1 MTYQVKFTEITNPA
15 KPPIT
20 VADRSLDTQTSLT
33 FVGQNYAGY
42 APTIAEN
49 FLHLLE
55 NFAKN
60 SAPPNPVEGQ
70 LWYDNSAGSNLL
82 KVYDGT
88 TWSAAGSVKKAAT
101 APAVANS
108 LPGDLWTDTDNQQLY
123 IFSGSTWLLVGPQ
136 FSSGLKTGPDISTI
150 VDTNN
155 VSHSVI
161 SLYSEDYLIAIVS
174 KGAFTPKAT
183 LTGFATI
190 GQGINLSSIDAASS
204 SAPNKFWGTSSQ
216 ADALVV
222 NGTAI
227 SSANFLRTDVTTPSN
242 VPLSIRSNG
251 GISIGS
257 DLSFNIATDSTST
270 VLYSKTSGNS
280 IDIKLNNAGA
290 PTTVVH
296 IDANTRVGIGPNNT
310 TPRETLDI
318 LGNIIT
324 SGNIL
329 VDSTLDSTSL
339 GVGSIST
346 TGGLSI
352 ALKSN
357 FGDDISTAGQLFVN
371 YLDSNGDPTPASV
384 ILPGSDSANNIYDIG
399 SVTRKFRNVFAESFV
414 GNFSGTFT
422 GSLSGSITGKAAAL
436 LSPTAFSLTGDV
448 ISDVVS
454 FDGQT
459 TTGTAI
465 FATTISQD
473 LIALKPRVTDSL
485 LADDL
490 LVYRSSGLS
499 TGLKKISKQT
509 FISNIPT
516 VPIAS
521 ILTFAG
527 GTPPS
532 GYLLCDGGE
541 IVISEYAELWGII
554 GYSYKP
560 ASLLVGSNTFALPDL
575 RGRFALGRDN
585 MDNTTTVPSRDDGTI
600 LVDAGGGSANR
611 VTDVTAD
618 IVGAG
623 SGNEQRTLLL
633 TNLPDHKHNLNSGV
647 AQYYASGLPGAGT
660 DPNAV
665 PNTGMPNTSTGSGL
679 PNSGNIIA
687 SNTGVPFNSMNP
699 YLTINYIIYTGVV
712 L

>member
-1 MTYQVKFTEITNPA
+1 MSYQVKFTETTNPA

-20 VADRSLDTQTSLT
+20 VADRSLDTQTSVT
-33 FVGQNYAGY
+33 FVGQNYTGY
-42 APTIAEN
+42 GPTIAEN

-108 LPGDLWTDTDNQQLY
+108 LAGDLWTDTDNQQLY
-123 IFSGSTWLLVGPQ
+123 IFSGSNWLLVGPQ

-150 VDTNN
+150 IDTNN

-174 KGAFTPKAT
+174 KGAFTPKAA
-183 LTGFATI
+183 LAGFATI
-190 GQGINLSSIDAASS
+190 GQGINLSSVDATSS
-204 SAPNKFWGTSSQ
+204 TAPNKLWGTASQ
-216 ADALVV
+216 ADSLMI
-222 NGTAI
+222 NGVAV
-227 SSANFLRTDVTTPSN
+227 SSSSFLRTDVITPSN

-251 GISIGS
+251 GISIGN

-270 VLYSKTSGNS
+270 SLYSKTSGNS
-280 IDIKLNNAGA
+280 IDIKINSAGI

-296 IDANTRVGIGPNNT
+296 IDATNRVGLGPNNT
-310 TPRETLDI
+310 NPSEVLDV

-324 SGNIL
+324 SGNLI
-329 VDSTLDSTSL
+329 VSSELDSTTP

-346 TGGLSI
+346 LGGLSV

-357 FGDDISTAGQLFVN
+357 FSDDITTAGQLFIN

-384 ILPGSDSANNIYDIG
+384 ILPGSDSANNLYDIG

-422 GSLSGSITGKAAAL
+422 GSLSGSATGSAAKLA
-436 LSPTAFSLTGDV
+436 SPTEFSLIGDV
-448 ISDVVS
+448 ISNVVS
-454 FDGQT
+454 FNGQS

-465 FATTISQD
+465 FSTTISQD
-473 LIALKPRVTDSL
+473 LITQKPLVTDSL
-485 LADDL
+485 LTDEL
-490 LVYRSSGLS
+490 LVYRTG
-499 TGLKKISKQT
+499 TNAGLKRLSKQT

-521 ILTFAG
+521 ILPFAG
-527 GTPPS
+527 PTAPP

-541 IVISEYAELWGII
+541 IRISDYAELWGII
-554 GYSYKP
+554 GYTYKP
-560 ASLLVGSNTFALPDL
+560 ATLLIGSNTFALPDL

-585 MDNTTTVPSRDDGTI
+585 MDNNTTIPSRDNPTI
-600 LVDAGGGSANR
+600 LLDAGGSSANR

-623 SGNEQRTLLL
+623 SGNEQRSLSVA
-633 TNLPDHKHNLNSGV
+633 NLPDHKHNLNSGT

-679 PNSGNIIA
+679 PNSGGVI
-687 SNTGVPFNSMNP
+687 SSSTGVPFNSMNP